1 MHVFRDWFFSLL
13 KPESVALT
21 VFALCV
27 VAVLGL
33 ALGALRFRGVSLGIG
48 GVLFAGLTFGHWLGD
63 KALSEQVIEFSRDFG
78 LILFVYTIGAQ
89 AGPGFLASL
98 RKQGLPLNVAAASIV
113 LLGVLLTIV
122 VCKVGGVPMESAV
135 GLFAGGTTNTP
146 SLAAAGQALREAKGF
161 SSSSSAV
168 AGYAIAYPFGIVGI
182 ILTMLLFRS
191 IFKID
196 LDREAKIIAERNP
209 PAPPLS
215 RVALEVTNPNIDGR
229 ALLQIPVADRGEV
242 VISRIL
248 HKVDG
253 VVRIAYPETVV
264 LQGDIL
270 LAVGPPDAVEDL
282 KMVVGGESTVDLVS
296 ASKQFAMKTI
306 LITRKEVLGRTVDE
320 LNLDHRYGLRATR
333 VRRGDV
339 ELPPSPGVR
348 LQFGDVLTV
357 VGEEESA
364 KAASQHLGNS
374 VKQLN
379 HPQVVPIF
387 IGIALGVILGSIPVA
402 FPGLPAPVKLGLAGG
417 PLAAA
422 LILSRLGHLGP
433 LVWYMPQSANLA
445 LRELGIC
452 LFLASVGVKSGGHFF
467 HTLTDGPGL
476 YWLACGAV
484 ITAVPLLLVGFV
496 ARSWMKL
503 DFMSLCGL
511 LAGSMTDPPALQ
523 FAGAVTQSESP
534 GIAYAAVYPL
544 VMLMRVLAAQVLVLA
559 FV

>member
-1 MHVFRDWFFSLL
+1 MDVFREWFFSLL
-13 KPESVALT
+13 KSESVALT

-33 ALGALRFRGVSLGIG
+33 ALGGLRLRGISLGIG
-48 GVLFAGLTFGHWLGD
+48 GVLFAGLGFGHWLGD

-98 RKQGLPLNVAAASIV
+98 RRQGLPLNLAAGAVV
-113 LLGVLLTIV
+113 LLGIAVTV
-122 VCKVGGVPMESAV
+122 AVCKIGGVPMESAV

-146 SLAAAGQALREAKGF
+146 SLAAAGQALRDAKGF
-161 SSSSSAV
+161 ASSAPAV

-182 ILTMLLFRS
+182 ILTMLLLRGIFRIS
-191 IFKID
+191 
-196 LDREAKIIAERNP
+196 LEREARLLADRNP

-215 RVALEVTNPNIDGR
+215 RVALEVTNPNLDGR
-229 ALLQIPVADRGEV
+229 ALLQIPVLDGGDV
-242 VISRIL
+242 VVSRVL
-248 HKVDG
+248 HKADG

-264 LQGDIL
+264 QLGDVL
-270 LAVGPPDAVEDL
+270 LAVGAPDAVDDL
-282 KMVVGGESTVDLVS
+282 KLVVGGESQVDLVS
-296 ASKQFAMKTI
+296 ASAHLVNRTVVVTQND
-306 LITRKEVLGRTVDE
+306 VLGRTVDE
-320 LNLDHRYGLRATR
+320 LNLDHRYGVRATR

-339 ELPPSPGVR
+339 ELPPSPHVR

-357 VGEEESA
+357 VGEPESA
-364 KAASQHLGNS
+364 QAAAKQVGNS
-374 VKQLN
+374 VKALN
-379 HPQVVPIF
+379 HPQVVPVF
-387 IGIALGVILGSIPVA
+387 FGIALGVVVGSIPVA
-402 FPGLPAPVKLGLAGG
+402 FPGLPAAVRLGLAGG
-417 PLAAA
+417 PLVAA
-422 LILSRLGHLGP
+422 LVLSRLGHLGP

-467 HTLTDGPGL
+467 DTLTDGPGL
-476 YWLACGAV
+476 YWLGCGAM
-484 ITAVPLLLVGFV
+484 ITAIPLLLVGFV
-496 ARSWMKL
+496 ARAWMKL
-503 DFMSLCGL
+503 DYMSLCGL

-523 FAGAVTQSESP
+523 FAGAVTQSETP

-544 VMLMRVLAAQVLVLA
+544 VMLLRVLAAQVLVLA